1 MRRLTS
7 FLILLVTTLLLCPA
21 VEPQKPVGKTKPS
34 CDVIPLPFSSGA
46 LQDLFK
52 SYNRQYWR
60 GKLPKTTVVWT
71 ALPTRFGETH
81 QNEKNDYSADFGES
95 EREDDGTFVIR
106 LDVVKNREAN
116 VAKTTILHEMCHIKT
131 WGEPCHQQGVPDDC
145 RRWLAE
151 LHRIMMEGAFDDIV

>member
-7 FLILLVTTLLLCPA
+7 LLVLLVTTLSLCPA
-21 VEPQKPVGKTKPS
+21 VEPQKPVGKPNPP
-34 CDVIPLPFSSGA
+34 CDVVPLPFSPGD

-52 SYNRQYWR
+52 FYNRQYWK

-71 ALPTRFGETH
+71 ALSSSRFGETH
-81 QNEKNDYSADFGES
+81 QNDADYGES
-95 EREDDGTFVIR
+95 EKQDDGTFVIR
-106 LDVVKNREAN
+106 LDVIKNREAN
-116 VAKTTILHEMCHIKT
+116 VAKTTILHEMCHIKA
-131 WGEPCHQQGVPDDC
+131 WGETCHQQGLPDDC